1 MSGEN
6 EIIAEKIYEACL
18 AALSKDGKGQL
29 VITLRPEWNQS
40 KRFYSTIAEWHQSE
54 LSALR
59 KELEEVKGENI
70 ELREALKQ
78 IEAHHV
84 EQNKLKGRELSRSKT
99 LTIIHAVLDP
109 LT

>member
-1 MSGEN
+1 
-6 EIIAEKIYEACL
+6 
-18 AALSKDGKGQL
+18 
-29 VITLRPEWNQS
+29 
-40 KRFYSTIAEWHQSE
+40 
-54 LSALR
+54 
-59 KELEEVKGENI
+59 LEEVKGENI